1 MPWGSFVFVIIDR
14 RTLIREALQ
23 TALAGTA
30 TVAAYPDPEAWS
42 ATAGDPPHLI
52 VLGIGTDPL
61 DAWRASLQ
69 SLTQKAPVML
79 ISDLPDAEQITAAL
93 GLGVRGYLGSDES
106 FCVLR
111 SAIALILAGGSF
123 VSADQ
128 LRAARKRHE
137 APAHSFGLSARQT
150 QIAEGIRVGKPNKIL
165 AYELGMQESTV
176 KVHIRNI
183 MRKMRARNRTEIA
196 FLLSQQRGD
205 YRRAA

>member
-1 MPWGSFVFVIIDR
+1 
-14 RTLIREALQ
+14 
-23 TALAGTA
+23 
-30 TVAAYPDPEAWS
+30 
-42 ATAGDPPHLI
+42 
-52 VLGIGTDPL
+52 
-61 DAWRASLQ
+61 
-69 SLTQKAPVML
+69 
-79 ISDLPDAEQITAAL
+79 
-93 GLGVRGYLGSDES
+93 
-106 FCVLR
+106 
-111 SAIALILAGGSF
+111 LAGGSF

-137 APAHSFGLSARQT
+137 APAHSFGLSVRQT